1 MSVLSNHYP
10 EVLDQYNADPRDQS
24 RPADD
29 DAEYLEF
36 MAFVGQLQDEEE
48 RIRWSDP
55 LYLAEMEREATIV
68 EGETL

>member
-1 MSVLSNHYP
+1 MAIVSNHFP

-29 DAEYLEF
+29 DADYLEF

-48 RIRWSDP
+48 KTRWNDP
-55 LYLAEMEREATIV
+55 AYVRYMEQQAGVFDEPF
-68 EGETL
+68 